1 MATTSSSPDYHDI
14 LNKLKDK
21 DFIGKIIEQMN
32 SVLDQMNAIGRRAFR
47 EYDEL
52 VQKTEKFKKAL
63 LKYVL
68 DSMVHLEVLKDNFS
82 KKKYQAE
89 NDLNKARFI
98 KSTLDNIDQIV
109 LKDYLQSCLD
119 LINLATNLRE
129 KYGGKMFVFEYI
141 LLNLVK
147 YTVFGAAAGFAVGLI
162 LPFATPLEMGVGAAI
177 AFLIG
182 GVYIGCNLIINWG
195 KWKDDIEDVRETLLE
210 IKTSLEKICEQLE
223 TASNRLDKSKIEG
236 DRQEIQLGLAAD
248 APRITYQDI
257 SDLEQYVIT
266 THDAFL
272 SLKQI
277 ILRSN

>member
-32 SVLDQMNAIGRRAFR
+32 SVLDQMNAIGRHAFR

-68 DSMVHLEVLKDNFS
+68 DSMVHLELLKDNFS
-82 KKKYQAE
+82 RKKYQAE

-109 LKDYLQSCLD
+109 LKDYLLSCLD

-129 KYGGKMFVFEYI
+129 KYGGKMFLFEYI

-147 YTVFGAAAGFAVGLI
+147 YTLFGAAAGFTVGLL
-162 LPFATPLEMGVGAAI
+162 LPLAAPVEMGIGAAI
-177 AFLIG
+177 GLLIG
-182 GVYIGCNLIINWG
+182 GLYIGYNLIGNWG
-195 KWKDDIEDVRETLLE
+195 KWKDDIEGVRETLLE
-210 IKTSLEKICEQLE
+210 IKTSLEKICKQLE

-236 DRQEIQLGLAAD
+236 DRQEQQLGLVAD

-277 ILRSN
+277 ILSSS